1 MRWRVKVGRYLS
13 WMSVTRERIAEEVM
27 RLCEARG
34 PGKTVCPSEV
44 ARALEAGEAAW
55 RALMPGV
62 REVAVAL
69 AREGRI
75 AVYRK
80 GRAIQDPEA
89 GGPIRLGLPPE

>member
-1 MRWRVKVGRYLS
+1 
-13 WMSVTRERIAEEVM
+13 MSVTRERIAEEVV

-55 RALMPGV
+55 RALMPEV

-80 GRAIQDPEA
+80 GRVVSDPEA
-89 GGPIRLGLPPE
+89 GGPIRLGLPRG